1 MNVVI
6 DLETLSTSPHSVIL
20 SVGAVAES
28 GEQFYTELDWRA
40 QTFRHTD
47 PDTCLWWG
55 QQEKDLC
62 PLKGEVKLSDCLMDL
77 NYWLADY
84 EKDNLFVWARGPQF
98 DIVILEDAYKEAM
111 LPIPWKYRNVRDI
124 RTALALSS
132 NPVLFEPARKH
143 HALEDALADM
153 KNLAIRGF
161 TSFDLRS

>member
-111 LPIPWKYRNVRDI
+111 LPIPWHSHRRCGRPSPHANDFQSINSRNRI
-124 RTALALSS
+124 TWNTRNSLPI
-132 NPVLFEPARKH
+132 NNEK
-143 HALEDALADM
+143 
-153 KNLAIRGF
+153 
-161 TSFDLRS
+161 